1 VSRGYKDRAASLR
14 FGEERGEVLALS
26 AIPSMMFVLF
36 VSFFRNAPGVVAHH
50 RSVRPEEATGRL
62 EG

>member
-1 VSRGYKDRAASLR
+1 
-14 FGEERGEVLALS
+14 VLALS